1 MKKKLLTR
9 ISALFAALTVCIALP
24 ACTVVEENVKSKDR
38 IFAEKLLA
46 EMTLEQKVG
55 QLFLLH
61 GYDTF
66 GDNMPAA
73 QEYNAGGIILF
84 AGFFENATKESINES
99 AAAYQ
104 AAASTPMFIG
114 VDEEGGVVSRISLYP
129 QFRNSMFKSPRGLM
143 QAGGEGYVRSDTDE
157 KCELLK
163 SLGINLNLAPVSDVS
178 TDEKDFIFERSAGD
192 AEAAETYVRAYVE
205 ESVKNSVGSC
215 LKHFPGYGDNDDT
228 HIGVSIDS
236 RPYEQFEN
244 CDFVPVRAGIKAGVG
259 LVMVSH
265 NIVECMDADN
275 PASLSGEV
283 HRVLREDLGFGGIV
297 VSDDL
302 GMDAIATQYGI
313 GEAAV
318 KAIECGNDMITTS
331 NLAEQYEAV
340 LEAVQSGRISVER
353 IDESVLRILE
363 YKIELGIIT
372 EPEEQ

>member
-1 MKKKLLTR
+1 MKKFL
-9 ISALFAALTVCIALP
+9 IHAGALTLALIMCVS
-24 ACTVVEENVKSKDR
+24 CTSCVNVHENEIPPEK
-38 IFAEKLLA
+38 ILAEKMLA

-61 GYDTF
+61 GYDVLEY
-66 GDNMPAA
+66 NLPAA
-73 QEYNAGGIILF
+73 EEYNAGGVILF
-84 AGFFENATKESINES
+84 AGYFENSTPGTARAGVETL
-99 AAAYQ
+99 Q
-104 AAASTPMFIG
+104 AASAVPLFIG
-114 VDEEGGVVSRISLYP
+114 VDEEGGVVSRVSLYP
-129 QFRNSMFKSPRGLM
+129 QFRSSGIFKSPRQLM
-143 QAGGEGYVRSDTDE
+143 ESGGEELVRSDTDE

-178 TDEKDFIFERSAGD
+178 TNEKDFIYARSAGNAD
-192 AEAAETYVRAYVE
+192 STEIYVRAFVE
-205 ESVKNSVGSC
+205 QSVKNSVGSC
-215 LKHFPGYGDNDDT
+215 LKHFPGYGDNEDT
-228 HIGVSIDS
+228 HIGVAVDK
-236 RPYEQFEN
+236 RPYERFEN
-244 CDFVPVRAGIKAGVG
+244 SDFIPVKAGIEAGVG

-283 HRVLREDLGFGGIV
+283 HRILRQELGFGGIAI
-297 VSDDL
+297 SDDL

-363 YKIELGIIT
+363 YKIQLGIIT
-372 EPEEQ
+372 EPEK